1 MRHGA
6 MTNVPMLPFE
16 RNGYGVN
23 VPGAWS
29 RLYGGLCLG
38 YYRDFGWRAVFLG
51 GGE

>member
-1 MRHGA
+1 

-23 VPGAWS
+23 ESGAWS